1 MRLVSETRKP
11 IIVEIVSTMNSRCPA
26 LAFTAQLL
34 LSIYSV
40 HVCVRACVSMRVH
53 NYSIEE
59 VVHGV
64 HVQTCGGS
72 K

>member
-1 MRLVSETRKP
+1 MRKP
-11 IIVEIVSTMNSRCPA
+11 IIVEIVSTMNRCPA
-26 LAFTAQLL
+26 LALIAQLL

-40 HVCVRACVSMRVH
+40 HVCVCVCVSMRVH

-72 K
+72 R